1 MRSYMYSSTS
11 RKQQGISLSGLM
23 IWSFVLI
30 LVSIVGMKLIPAYI
44 ENATIK
50 RTLLAVATES
60 NLRTNNEEIRQSFN
74 RRASI
79 DNIKA
84 INGQDIIIDKK
95 SDKVVLSAS
104 YSVKI
109 PLFANVSLYIDFTA
123 ASNQ

>member
-109 PLFANVSLYIDFTA
+109 PLLANVSLYIDFTA

>member
-1 MRSYMYSSTS
+1 MYSSTS

-95 SDKVVLSAS
+95 SDKVVLSTS

>member
-1 MRSYMYSSTS
+1 MYPSISK
-11 RKQQGISLSGLM
+11 KQQGISLSGLM

-84 INGQDIIIDKK
+84 INGQDIVIDKK
-95 SDKVVLSAS
+95 SDKVVLSAN

-109 PLFANVSLYIDFTA
+109 PLLANISLYIDFTA

>member
-1 MRSYMYSSTS
+1 MRSYMYPSISK
-11 RKQQGISLSGLM
+11 KQQGISLSGLM

-30 LVSIVGMKLIPAYI
+30 LVSIVGMKLIPAYL

-60 NLRTNNEEIRQSFN
+60 NIRTSNEEIRQSFN
-74 RRASI
+74 RKASI
-79 DNIKA
+79 DDIKA
-84 INGQDIIIDKK
+84 INGRDIVIDKK
-95 SDKVVLSAS
+95 SDKVVLSTS

-109 PLFANVSLYIDFTA
+109 PLFANISLYIDFTA

>member
-1 MRSYMYSSTS
+1 MRSYMYPSISK
-11 RKQQGISLSGLM
+11 KQQGISLSGLM

-84 INGQDIIIDKK
+84 INGQDIVIDKK
-95 SDKVVLSAS
+95 SDKVVLSAN

-109 PLFANVSLYIDFTA
+109 PLLANISLYIDFTA

>member
-1 MRSYMYSSTS
+1 MRSYMYPSTS

>member
-1 MRSYMYSSTS
+1 MYPSASK
-11 RKQQGISLSGLM
+11 KQQGVSLSGLM

-30 LVSIVGMKLIPAYI
+30 LVSIVGMKLIPAYL

-60 NLRTNNEEIRQSFN
+60 NIRTSNEEIRQSFN
-74 RRASI
+74 RKASI
-79 DNIKA
+79 DDIKA
-84 INGQDIIIDKK
+84 INGRDIVIDKK
-95 SDKVVLSAS
+95 SDKVVLSTS

-109 PLFANVSLYIDFTA
+109 PLFANISLYIDFTA

>member
-1 MRSYMYSSTS
+1 MRSYMYPSTS

-95 SDKVVLSAS
+95 SDKVVLSTS

-109 PLFANVSLYIDFTA
+109 PLLANVSLYIDFTA

>member
-1 MRSYMYSSTS
+1 MYPSTP
-11 RKQQGISLSGLM
+11 RKQQGISLSGLL

-30 LVSIVGMKLIPAYI
+30 LVSIVGMKLIPVYI

-60 NLRTNNEEIRQSFN
+60 NFKTNNEEIRQSFT

-95 SDKVVLSAS
+95 SDKVVLSTN

-109 PLFANVSLYIDFTA
+109 PLLANVSLYIDFTA

>member
-1 MRSYMYSSTS
+1 MRSYMYPSTS

-109 PLFANVSLYIDFTA
+109 PLLANVSLYIDFTA

>member
-1 MRSYMYSSTS
+1 MGSYMYPSTS
-11 RKQQGISLSGLM
+11 KKQQGISLSGLM

-44 ENATIK
+44 ENAAIK

-60 NLRTNNEEIRQSFN
+60 NFKTSNEEIRQSFN
-74 RRASI
+74 KRASI

-95 SDKVVLSAS
+95 SDKVVLSTS

-109 PLFANVSLYIDFTA
+109 PLFANVSLYIDFA
-123 ASNQ
+123 AVSN

>member
-95 SDKVVLSAS
+95 SDKVVLSTS

-109 PLFANVSLYIDFTA
+109 PLLANVSLYIDFTA

>member
-1 MRSYMYSSTS
+1 MRSYMYPSISK
-11 RKQQGISLSGLM
+11 KQQGISLSGLM

-60 NLRTNNEEIRQSFN
+60 NLRTNNQEIRQSFN

-84 INGQDIIIDKK
+84 INGQDIVIDKK
-95 SDKVVLSAS
+95 SDKVVLSAH

-109 PLFANVSLYIDFTA
+109 PLLANISLYIDFTA

>member
-1 MRSYMYSSTS
+1 MRSYMYPSISK
-11 RKQQGISLSGLM
+11 KQQGISLSGLM

-60 NLRTNNEEIRQSFN
+60 NLRTNNQEIRQSFN

-84 INGQDIIIDKK
+84 INGQDIVIDKK
-95 SDKVVLSAS
+95 SDKVVLSTN

-109 PLFANVSLYIDFTA
+109 PLLANISLYIDFTA

>member
-1 MRSYMYSSTS
+1 MRSDKYPSTS

-30 LVSIVGMKLIPAYI
+30 LVSIVGMKLIPTYI

-74 RRASI
+74 KRASI

-95 SDKVVLSAS
+95 SDRVVLSTS

-109 PLFANVSLYIDFTA
+109 PLLANVSLYIDFTA

>member
-95 SDKVVLSAS
+95 SDKVVLSTS

>member
-1 MRSYMYSSTS
+1 MYPSISK
-11 RKQQGISLSGLM
+11 KQQGISLSGLM

-60 NLRTNNEEIRQSFN
+60 NLRTNNQEIRQSFN

-84 INGQDIIIDKK
+84 INGQDIVIDKK
-95 SDKVVLSAS
+95 SDKVVLSTN

-109 PLFANVSLYIDFTA
+109 PLLANISLYIDFTA

>member
-1 MRSYMYSSTS
+1 MGSYMYPSTS
-11 RKQQGISLSGLM
+11 KKQQGVSLSGLM

-60 NLRTNNEEIRQSFN
+60 NVRTNNEEIRQSFN

-84 INGQDIIIDKK
+84 INGRDIVIDKK
-95 SDKVVLSAS
+95 SDKVVLSTS
-104 YSVKI
+104 YSLKV
-109 PLFANVSLYIDFTA
+109 PLFANISLYIDFTA
-123 ASNQ
+123 ESSQ

>member
-1 MRSYMYSSTS
+1 MYPSISK
-11 RKQQGISLSGLM
+11 KQQGISLSGLM

-50 RTLLAVATES
+50 RTLLSIATES

-84 INGQDIIIDKK
+84 INGQDIVIDKK
-95 SDKVVLSAS
+95 SDKVVLSAN

-109 PLFANVSLYIDFTA
+109 PLLANISLYIDFTA

>member
-1 MRSYMYSSTS
+1 MRSYMYPSISK
-11 RKQQGISLSGLM
+11 KQQGISLSGLM

-60 NLRTNNEEIRQSFN
+60 NLRTNNQEIRQSFN

-84 INGQDIIIDKK
+84 INGQDIVIDKK
-95 SDKVVLSAS
+95 SDKVVLSAN

-109 PLFANVSLYIDFTA
+109 PLLANISIYIDFTA
-123 ASNQ
+123 VSNQ

>member
-1 MRSYMYSSTS
+1 MRSYMYPSISK
-11 RKQQGISLSGLM
+11 KQQGISLSGLM

-50 RTLLAVATES
+50 RTLLSIATES

-84 INGQDIIIDKK
+84 INGQDIVIDKK
-95 SDKVVLSAS
+95 SDKVVLSAN

-109 PLFANVSLYIDFTA
+109 PLLANISLYIDFTA

>member
-1 MRSYMYSSTS
+1 MGSYMYPSTS
-11 RKQQGISLSGLM
+11 KKQQGVSLSGLM

-30 LVSIVGMKLIPAYI
+30 LVSIVGMKLIPAYL

-60 NLRTNNEEIRQSFN
+60 NIRTSNEEIRQSFN
-74 RRASI
+74 RKASI
-79 DNIKA
+79 DDIKA
-84 INGQDIIIDKK
+84 INGRDIVIDKK
-95 SDKVVLSAS
+95 SDKVVLSTS

-109 PLFANVSLYIDFTA
+109 PLFANISLYIDFTA

>member
-1 MRSYMYSSTS
+1 MYPSISK
-11 RKQQGISLSGLM
+11 KQQGISLSGLM

-50 RTLLAVATES
+50 RTLLSIATES

-84 INGQDIIIDKK
+84 INGQDIVIDKK
-95 SDKVVLSAS
+95 SDKVVLSTN

-109 PLFANVSLYIDFTA
+109 PLLANISLYIDFTA

>member
-1 MRSYMYSSTS
+1 MGNYMYPSTP
-11 RKQQGISLSGLM
+11 RKQQGISLSGLL

-30 LVSIVGMKLIPAYI
+30 LVSIVGMKLIPVYI

-60 NLRTNNEEIRQSFN
+60 NFKTNNEEIRQSFT

-95 SDKVVLSAS
+95 SDKVVLSTN

-109 PLFANVSLYIDFTA
+109 PLLANVSLYIDFTA

>member
-1 MRSYMYSSTS
+1 MGSYMYPSTS
-11 RKQQGISLSGLM
+11 KKQQGVSLSGLM

-30 LVSIVGMKLIPAYI
+30 LVSIVGMKLIPAYL

-60 NLRTNNEEIRQSFN
+60 NIRTSNEEIRQSFN
-74 RRASI
+74 RRRSI
-79 DNIKA
+79 DDIKA
-84 INGQDIIIDKK
+84 IDGRDIVIDKK

-109 PLFANVSLYIDFTA
+109 PLIANISLYIDFTA

>member
-1 MRSYMYSSTS
+1 MRSYMYPSISK
-11 RKQQGISLSGLM
+11 KQQGISLSGLM

-60 NLRTNNEEIRQSFN
+60 NLRTNNQEIRQSFN

-84 INGQDIIIDKK
+84 INGQDIVIDKK
-95 SDKVVLSAS
+95 SDKVVLSAN

-109 PLFANVSLYIDFTA
+109 PLLANISLYIDFTA

>member
-1 MRSYMYSSTS
+1 MYPSTS

-95 SDKVVLSAS
+95 SDKVVLSTS

-109 PLFANVSLYIDFTA
+109 PLLANVSLYIDFTA

>member
-1 MRSYMYSSTS
+1 MYPSTS
-11 RKQQGISLSGLM
+11 KKQQGVSLSGLM

-30 LVSIVGMKLIPAYI
+30 LVSIVGMKLIPAYL

-60 NLRTNNEEIRQSFN
+60 NIRTSNGEIRQSFN
-74 RRASI
+74 RKASS
-79 DNIKA
+79 DDIKA
-84 INGQDIIIDKK
+84 INGRDIVIDKK
-95 SDKVVLSAS
+95 SDKVVLSTS

-109 PLFANVSLYIDFTA
+109 PLFANISLYIDFTA

>member
-1 MRSYMYSSTS
+1 MYPSISK
-11 RKQQGISLSGLM
+11 KQQGISLSGLM

-60 NLRTNNEEIRQSFN
+60 NLRTNNQEIRQSFN

-84 INGQDIIIDKK
+84 INGQDIVIDKK
-95 SDKVVLSAS
+95 SDKVVLSAN

-109 PLFANVSLYIDFTA
+109 PLLANISLYIDFTA

>member
-1 MRSYMYSSTS
+1 MYPSTS
-11 RKQQGISLSGLM
+11 KKQQGVSLSGLM

-30 LVSIVGMKLIPAYI
+30 LVSIVGMKLIPAYL

-60 NLRTNNEEIRQSFN
+60 NIRTSNEEIRQSFN
-74 RRASI
+74 RKASI
-79 DNIKA
+79 DDIKA
-84 INGQDIIIDKK
+84 INGRDIVIDKK
-95 SDKVVLSAS
+95 SDKVVLSTS

-109 PLFANVSLYIDFTA
+109 PLFANISLYIDFTA

>member
-1 MRSYMYSSTS
+1 MYPSTS
-11 RKQQGISLSGLM
+11 KKQQGVSLSGLM

-30 LVSIVGMKLIPAYI
+30 LVSIVGMKLIPAYL

-60 NLRTNNEEIRQSFN
+60 NIRTSNEEIRQSFN
-74 RRASI
+74 RKASI
-79 DNIKA
+79 EDIKA
-84 INGQDIIIDKK
+84 INGRDIVIDKK
-95 SDKVVLSAS
+95 SDKVVLSTS

-109 PLFANVSLYIDFTA
+109 PLFANILLYIDFTA

>member
-1 MRSYMYSSTS
+1 MYPSTS
-11 RKQQGISLSGLM
+11 KKQQGVSLSGLM

-60 NLRTNNEEIRQSFN
+60 NVRTNNEEIRQSFN

-84 INGQDIIIDKK
+84 INGRDIVIDKK
-95 SDKVVLSAS
+95 SDKVVLSTS
-104 YSVKI
+104 YSLKV
-109 PLFANVSLYIDFTA
+109 PLFANISLYIDFTA
-123 ASNQ
+123 ESSQ

>member
-1 MRSYMYSSTS
+1 MYPSTS
-11 RKQQGISLSGLM
+11 KKQQGVSLSGLM

-30 LVSIVGMKLIPAYI
+30 LVSIVGMKLIPAYL

-60 NLRTNNEEIRQSFN
+60 NIRTSNEEIRQSFN
-74 RRASI
+74 RKASI
-79 DNIKA
+79 DDIKA
-84 INGQDIIIDKK
+84 INGRDIIIDKK
-95 SDKVVLSAS
+95 SDKVVLSTS

-109 PLFANVSLYIDFTA
+109 PLFANISLYIDFTA

>member
-1 MRSYMYSSTS
+1 MYPSTS

-109 PLFANVSLYIDFTA
+109 PLLANVSLYIDFTA

>member
-1 MRSYMYSSTS
+1 MGSYMYPSTS
-11 RKQQGISLSGLM
+11 KKQQGVSLSGLM

-30 LVSIVGMKLIPAYI
+30 LVSIVGMKLIPAYL

-60 NLRTNNEEIRQSFN
+60 NIRTSNEEIRQSFN
-74 RRASI
+74 RKASI
-79 DNIKA
+79 DDIKA
-84 INGQDIIIDKK
+84 INGRDIIIDKK
-95 SDKVVLSAS
+95 SDKVVLSTS

-109 PLFANVSLYIDFTA
+109 PLFANISLYIDFTA